1 MGEST
6 TPFDPRGRT
15 RGKPSQLLLDNYKYL
30 EYLYKYSI
38 RLHQPSETKIV
49 ISKRLVFGQTLS
61 YRMTLLVSKEIS

>member
-30 EYLYKYSI
+30 EYINIFDSAMSSRQI
-38 RLHQPSETKIV
+38 PQGSTPSADSDATKTV
-49 ISKRLVFGQTLS
+49 
-61 YRMTLLVSKEIS
+61 